1 MAPAGS
7 AGGPSVERT
16 PRPTHSSLRF
26 IRATACCMGWPWRM
40 PCTAGSANRG
50 RNRCSWTSWR
60 PQKSKRVTN
69 DTGQVCR
76 ASLLPTRRRQ
86 ILRTTTARQEGGET
100 MSKEVLEQVI
110 LKASSDARFRA
121 QLNDNFEAATR
132 PYDLSPEE
140 KSELKKGMAGELA
153 DDRTA
158 RQTMAASQSP
168 RGAHSV
174 G

>member
-1 MAPAGS
+1 
-7 AGGPSVERT
+7 
-16 PRPTHSSLRF
+16 
-26 IRATACCMGWPWRM
+26 
-40 PCTAGSANRG
+40 
-50 RNRCSWTSWR
+50 
-60 PQKSKRVTN
+60 
-69 DTGQVCR
+69 
-76 ASLLPTRRRQ
+76 
-86 ILRTTTARQEGGET
+86 

-158 RQTMAASQSP
+158 RQTMAASAANTAANTASTTASATASATQAQTAATSESTS
-168 RGAHSV
+168 ATE
-174 G
+174 